1 MPPSIDNVVA
11 QEPVEDEEMA
21 TEETH
26 NGQMNGDTP
35 MAVDR
40 PTKDVKMRVTLN
52 GVPNGSP
59 YLYRNQAA
67 DQGTKPGHYLLKLL
81 VPPPVAGSIIGR
93 GGAQIKELQL
103 TYDVAVKLS
112 QNNQLYPESNRSNS
126 GERIVL
132 ITGPPENLAKV
143 AEFIHSLVRNPPSNP
158 TGADMLDSGRRMQMM
173 KMVVTNSTAGMIIG
187 KGGATVKSLNE
198 TYDVRIQASQKDDV
212 VMGERVLTILGPED
226 GVNKTMEYI
235 IKEKFRDDPTSTSI
249 TNLDY
254 SSYMDANGGLGMGG
268 MNNMGSTASLNYGS
282 FDGGQ
287 DMSQVNLIQTLLQNQ
302 NQQQSSPNQQ
312 SNQYSGYQNAGGY
325 GGNSGNAV
333 NSFMSASQQNQQQN
347 QQQQQQQQQQNN
359 NSSNQAEVIARVL
372 QALPNNALSNTSNL
386 ANTIMLIQ
394 ALSGNNNNN
403 SNNNMPQMNQQRISA
418 PAPSKSSLKPFI
430 PRPDDVKY
438 KVEIPDSL
446 VGRVL
451 GRLGATIT
459 EIQNTSGCEV
469 KFSQRGEYVPGTQ
482 NRLLYVCGQQAGCK
496 IAQQLILSKI
506 EGDAGDVS
514 SSDFVFEQIP
524 NN

>member
-1 MPPSIDNVVA
+1 MAFSPLNTLGYSLYSNLPSPPPPRSSSSSSSSLFSNFY
-11 QEPVEDEEMA
+11 
-21 TEETH
+21 T
-26 NGQMNGDTP
+26 
-35 MAVDR
+35 
-40 PTKDVKMRVTLN
+40 
-52 GVPNGSP
+52 SS
-59 YLYRNQAA
+59 
-67 DQGTKPGHYLLKLL
+67 QGTKPGHYLLKLL

-103 TYDVAVKLS
+103 TYDVSVKLS
-112 QNNQLYPESNRSNS
+112 QNNQLYPENNRS
-126 GERIVL
+126 GVAERIVL
-132 ITGPPENLAKV
+132 VTGPPENLAKV
-143 AEFIHSLVRNPPSNP
+143 AEFIHSLVRNPPTSP
-158 TGADMLDSGRRMQMM
+158 TGADLLDSGRRMQMM
-173 KMVVTNSTAGMIIG
+173 KLVVTNSTAGMIIG

-212 VMGERVLTILGPED
+212 VMGERVLSIIGPED

-254 SSYMDANGGLGMGG
+254 SSYMDPSGSMAIGG
-268 MNNMGSTASLNYGS
+268 MNNMGSTTSLNYGS

-287 DMSQVNLIQTLLQNQ
+287 DMNQVNLIQTLLQNQ
-302 NQQQSSPNQQ
+302 NQQQPSQNQT
-312 SNQYSGYQNAGGY
+312 NQYGGYQSAGY
-325 GGNSGNAV
+325 GNGSSSANN
-333 NSFMSASQQNQQQN
+333 FMSSSQQHQQQQN
-347 QQQQQQQQQQNN
+347 QPQNN

-372 QALPNNALSNTSNL
+372 QALPSNALSNTSQL

-394 ALSGNNNNN
+394 ALSGNNSN
-403 SNNNMPQMNQQRISA
+403 SNNSMPQMNQQRMSA
-418 PAPSKSSLKPFI
+418 PPPQKSSLKPFI

-496 IAQQLILSKI
+496 VAQQLILSKI

>member
-1 MPPSIDNVVA
+1 MEDTYNTEDNYETRKRGREEHDLVA
-11 QEPVEDEEMA
+11 YPKR
-21 TEETH
+21 T
-26 NGQMNGDTP
+26 NF
-35 MAVDR
+35 
-40 PTKDVKMRVTLN
+40 
-52 GVPNGSP
+52 
-59 YLYRNQAA
+59 
-67 DQGTKPGHYLLKLL
+67 GTKPGHYLLKLL

-103 TYDVAVKLS
+103 TYDVQVKLS
-112 QNNQLYPESNRSNS
+112 QNDQLYPESNRSS
-126 GERIVL
+126 PGERIVL

-158 TGADMLDSGRRMQMM
+158 SGTDMLDNGRRMQLM

-212 VMGERVLTILGPED
+212 VMGERVLTILGPEE

-254 SSYMDANGGLGMGG
+254 SSYMNPGLGMGG
-268 MNNMGSTASLNYGS
+268 MNNMGSTTSLNYGS

-302 NQQQSSPNQQ
+302 NQQQASQNQ
-312 SNQYSGYQNAGGY
+312 SNQYASYQNAGY
-325 GGNSGNAV
+325 GNSGGSV
-333 NSFMSASQQNQQQN
+333 NNFMSASSQSQPQP
-347 QQQQQQQQQQNN
+347 QQQNN

-372 QALPNNALSNTSNL
+372 QALPSNALSNTSTL

-403 SNNNMPQMNQQRISA
+403 SSNNMPQMNQQRISA
-418 PAPSKSSLKPFI
+418 PAPQKSSLKPFI

-506 EGDAGDVS
+506 EGDAGS
-514 SSDFVFEQIP
+514 TPLNWELINGP
-524 NN
+524 

>member
-1 MPPSIDNVVA
+1 MEDNYNTEDNYETRKRGREEHDLVA
-11 QEPVEDEEMA
+11 YP
-21 TEETH
+21 
-26 NGQMNGDTP
+26 
-35 MAVDR
+35 
-40 PTKDVKMRVTLN
+40 KRVN
-52 GVPNGSP
+52 F
-59 YLYRNQAA
+59 
-67 DQGTKPGHYLLKLL
+67 GTKPGHYLLKLL

-112 QNNQLYPESNRSNS
+112 QNNQLYPESNRSSS

-143 AEFIHSLVRNPPSNP
+143 AEFIHSLVRNPPSSP
-158 TGADMLDSGRRMQMM
+158 TGADLLDSGRRMQMM

-212 VMGERVLTILGPED
+212 VMGERVLTILGPEE

-254 SSYMDANGGLGMGG
+254 SSYMDPNGAMGMGG
-268 MNNMGSTASLNYGS
+268 MNNMGSTTSLNYGS

-302 NQQQSSPNQQ
+302 NQQQSSQNQQ
-312 SNQYSGYQNAGGY
+312 SNNQYGSYQNAGY
-325 GGNSGNAV
+325 GGNSGGGGGGNAV
-333 NSFMSASQQNQQQN
+333 NNFMSAS
-347 QQQQQQQQQQNN
+347 QQQQQQQQNQQQNNN

-372 QALPNNALSNTSNL
+372 QALPNNALSNTSTL

-403 SNNNMPQMNQQRISA
+403 AGGNNGNMPQMNQQRISA
-418 PAPSKSSLKPFI
+418 PAPSKTSLKPFI

>member
-1 MPPSIDNVVA
+1 MEDTYNTEDSYETRKRGRDEHDLVA
-11 QEPVEDEEMA
+11 YP
-21 TEETH
+21 
-26 NGQMNGDTP
+26 
-35 MAVDR
+35 
-40 PTKDVKMRVTLN
+40 KRVN
-52 GVPNGSP
+52 F
-59 YLYRNQAA
+59 
-67 DQGTKPGHYLLKLL
+67 GTKPGHYLVKIL
-81 VPPPVAGSIIGR
+81 VPPTVAGSIIGR

-103 TYDVAVKLS
+103 TYDVVIKLS
-112 QNNQLYPESNRSNS
+112 QNQQFYPEGAKTFTS

-132 ITGPPENLAKV
+132 VTGPPEQLCKV
-143 AEFIHSLVRNPPSNP
+143 AEFIHSLVRNPPQNQQAS
-158 TGADMLDSGRRMQMM
+158 DILDTPGRRLQMM
-173 KMVVTNSTAGMIIG
+173 KLVVTNTTAGMIIG

-212 VMGERVLTILGPED
+212 VMGERVITILGAED

-254 SSYMDANGGLGMGG
+254 SSYLDPNGMGLG
-268 MNNMGSTASLNYGS
+268 MNNMGSAGSLNYGS

-302 NQQQSSPNQQ
+302 NQQQSPQ
-312 SNQYSGYQNAGGY
+312 SQGNHYGSYQSAGYGGS
-325 GGNSGNAV
+325 GGNSGGGY
-333 NSFMSASQQNQQQN
+333 NSLGSQVL
-347 QQQQQQQQQQNN
+347 QQQQQQQQQTQQQAQSQQAGGTGNN
-359 NSSNQAEVIARVL
+359 TAEVIARVL
-372 QALPNNALSNTSNL
+372 QALPNNALANTNTTTL

-394 ALSGNNNNN
+394 ALSGNNSSGN
-403 SNNNMPQMNQQRISA
+403 STGMPQVSQQRMSSA
-418 PAPSKSSLKPFI
+418 NQHKAQLKPFI
-430 PRPDDVKY
+430 PRPDDVKF

-446 VGRVL
+446 VGRIL
-451 GRLGATIT
+451 GRLGSTIT

-482 NRLLYVCGQQAGCK
+482 NRLLYVCGQAQGCK
-496 IAQQLILSKI
+496 IAQQHILSKI